1 MGFNRLREMWLSN
14 EDMDQGFL
22 FGESEPEEPESEP
35 EPVVRRKRPPRED
48 SARTRRPPVVEPT
61 FLPDG
66 IGEQLASL
74 LNKCMECVERDPEVA
89 LNGRPVEWESWFSQ
103 PILSTLRRANLPTGL
118 KQRLLAFFALML
130 PFLDEREQE
139 RVQANLVT
147 IVSGDINEFGE
158 ILTEQDL
165 IQAQWLVQ
173 AIRKS
178 KDVLSQM
185 QGLRRSVLRSIP
197 IAPLV

>member
-14 EDMDQGFL
+14 EDMDQGYL
-22 FGESEPEEPESEP
+22 FGEIQSEDPEP
-35 EPVVRRKRPPRED
+35 EPVVRRKLPPRED
-48 SARTRRPPVVEPT
+48 SVHSWRPPVAEPR
-61 FLPDG
+61 FLADG
-66 IGEQLASL
+66 IGEQLTSL
-74 LNKCMECVERDPEVA
+74 LSKCIEVVERDPEVA
-89 LNGRPVEWESWFSQ
+89 LNGKPVEWESWFSQ

-130 PFLDEREQE
+130 PFLDDREQE
-139 RVQANLVT
+139 RVQVNLVT
-147 IVSGDINEFGE
+147 IVSGGVNEFGE

-178 KDVLSQM
+178 KDVLAQM
-185 QGLRRSVLRSIP
+185 QGLRRSVIRSIP
-197 IAPLV
+197 TTPLG